1 MKSALG
7 ILVPALL
14 LALLERSS
22 WLRFRPLAFLRPY
35 FATDVIYLATG
46 YVAGASL
53 ALAYVAAGSAALGR
67 LGVPRLA
74 ALDLPLWISVPLA
87 LVALDAGNYLAHWL
101 LHGVDALWE
110 FHKVHHS
117 SRTLDWLATFR
128 SHFIEQALRRLVAPV
143 LLVIAGFPLDAV
155 VVAAGLFT
163 AWATFNH
170 SNLRVR
176 LGPLEAWLVE
186 SGVPPC
192 ASRPSHHRAEPG
204 HRLHGLGHAA
214 GDARARGAHR
224 RRRAGSPA
232 RGVDLSPGLAR
243 PASRALC
250 RHPDPA
256 HGVGSSPVRFRE
268 HLHLARDRA
277 VVSSTSSRLA
287 ITLAR

>member
-22 WLRFRPLAFLRPY
+22 RLRFRPLAFLRPY
-35 FATDVIYLATG
+35 FATDVVYLATG

-53 ALAYVAAGSAALGR
+53 ALAYVLAGSAALGR

-74 ALDLPLWISVPLA
+74 ALGLPLWGSVPLA
-87 LVALDAGNYLAHWL
+87 LIALDAGNYLAHWL
-101 LHGVDALWE
+101 LHRVDALWE

-128 SHFIEQALRRLVAPV
+128 SHLVEQVLRRLVAPV

-155 VVAAGLFT
+155 VVAAGVFT

-176 LGPLEAWLVE
+176 LGPLEAVLVTPGFHRAHHVPCTTE
-186 SGVPPC
+186 RNLGTVFTVWDALRGTLVRAAPTADAELGVPLEVWTYPQDWLSQLVQPY
-192 ASRPSHHRAEPG
+192 AAIRSRAQGRGRPSQVSRMRHS
-204 HRLHGLGHAA
+204 
-214 GDARARGAHR
+214 AH
-224 RRRAGSPA
+224 
-232 RGVDLSPGLAR
+232 
-243 PASRALC
+243 
-250 RHPDPA
+250 DPM
-256 HGVGSSPVRFRE
+256 VGQFDVG
-268 HLHLARDRA
+268 
-277 VVSSTSSRLA
+277 
-287 ITLAR
+287 